1 MKKTYGI
8 LAVILC
14 LCVAVSLFAACS
26 KPAQST
32 PVDPADF
39 RVTAYMVGDRFLD
52 KDSIDYSH
60 FYQVTDFILFGVATF
75 DEEGNI
81 TLSDIFNTAL
91 ENIRANIKTDGS
103 QRLYLN
109 LLGPGNQSDSSDWY
123 DQMADQAQRHN
134 NAFESGNLE
143 NNIKSV
149 LTEYGFD
156 GVFFDYEFPIKSK
169 YWKVYNKFIVSL
181 DEVLGDD
188 FRIGV
193 TLVDWDAKQSK
204 AAMAATDLV
213 ELMSYDNWDKDRYH
227 STLELAKHDV
237 ETLVKKGYD
246 KSKIDLGVPFYA
258 RPTTGEAYWYEY
270 KSYYNGLD
278 GNGLYEDIG
287 NTNLIFSF
295 NDYDLIKAKTD
306 YALEEGLGGIMMWH
320 YTCDTPANNER
331 SLFNAIE
338 ESINEAKA
346 AK

>member
-1 MKKTYGI
+1 MKKI
-8 LAVILC
+8 FAIILC
-14 LCVAVSLFAACS
+14 LCISAALFSACS
-26 KPAQST
+26 KKADST

-60 FYQVTDFILFGVATF
+60 FSQVTDFILFGVATF
-75 DEEGNI
+75 DEAGNI
-81 TLSDIFNTAL
+81 ALSDIFNTAL
-91 ENIRANIKTDGS
+91 ENIRSAMKTDGS

-143 NNIKSV
+143 NNIKNV
-149 LTEYGFD
+149 LIEYGFD
-156 GVFFDYEFPIKSK
+156 GVFFDYEFPIKNK
-169 YWKVYNKFIVSL
+169 YWKVYNEFIVSL
-181 DEVLGDD
+181 DKVLGDD
-188 FRIGV
+188 FKIGI

-204 AAMAATDLV
+204 AAMEATDLV
-213 ELMSYDNWDKDRYH
+213 ELMSYDNWNGDGYH

-237 ETLVKKGYD
+237 EKILKKGYD

-258 RPTTGEAYWYEY
+258 RPTTHEAYWYEY
-270 KSYYNGLD
+270 KSYYNMLD
-278 GNGLYEDIG
+278 ENGLYDDSAETG
-287 NTNLIFSF
+287 LTFSF
-295 NDYDLIKAKTD
+295 NDYDLIKEKTD

-320 YTCDTPANNER
+320 YTCDTPADNEL

-338 ESINEAKA
+338 QSIEEAKA
-346 AK
+346 KNNQ